1 MQSGR
6 PSVTNSEV
14 NKPKLLYAISAA
26 LAIIIMPLVMPHI
39 GHPSMI
45 YHILIHIAGILLATF
60 LSIISGISYKRTRST
75 RVLLMTVGF
84 ASLLVIETIYFL
96 NATDML
102 SAIYIPV
109 IGAELSHV
117 LLFGMLALFGIGV
130 LKVEK

>member
-1 MQSGR
+1 M
-6 PSVTNSEV
+6 TNSGV

>member
-1 MQSGR
+1 VANSGI
-6 PSVTNSEV
+6 

-45 YHILIHIAGILLATF
+45 YHILIHIAGIVLSTF
-60 LSIISGISYKRTRST
+60 LSIVSAISYKRTRST

-109 IGAELSHV
+109 IGTELSHV

-130 LKVEK
+130 LKVDK